1 MNLLILQQEMKM
13 KGFLLTLLI
22 VLGVF
27 AAQAQI
33 FEPVKWK
40 FKANVLNDKEAEIAA
55 SAVIEEKWHVYALKV
70 SDKADA
76 IGPIPTSLKLNPG
89 KDFQLSGAPQEGKY
103 ITHFDSN
110 FEMELN
116 YFENT
121 ARFTQKIKYS
131 GTKPFKVSGVVEYMA
146 CNDERCIFPDPELFE
161 VEIVP
166 PGAAR
171 GEATPEPAAGAA
183 EPAQQSTGSLKETYV
198 QWAYS
203 IANLAAD
210 EYELIFTATCENG
223 WHVYSQKL
231 ESNEGPIPTKFSFE
245 PDANYTLNGGVSEPK
260 PTRVYDQNF
269 MMNLDY
275 HHGVVAFKQK
285 VRTTAGARPVIKANF
300 EFMQCNDERCL
311 PPQNVYVMFDLSN
324 GVAAAYD
331 PLATSET
338 KSFGD
343 NDPFRM
349 SSVDLNAPLNNCG
362 KEKVNHSLW
371 AIFLFGIIGGLL
383 ALLTPCVFPMIP
395 LTVSFFTKGA
405 EKEKGKQRAVMY
417 GFFIFLIYFVLSLP
431 FHLSKNVDP
440 EVLNSI
446 ATNTWLNLGFFVV
459 FIIFAISFFGFFEI
473 TLPSGLANKVD
484 NASNLGGLIGIF
496 FMALTLAIVSF
507 SCTGPILGTVIG
519 SIYSSDLQG
528 TVSFLGAE
536 LSMPAAKVSAAMMGF
551 GIALGLPFAL
561 FAAFPALLKK
571 LPKSGGW
578 MDDFKVS
585 LGFLEVALAVKF
597 LSNADLVEQWGIF
610 KREVFFAIWI
620 VIGVM
625 WLLYMLGI
633 FRFKPGQG
641 SKGMPKFKLAV
652 TIIIAAFTL
661 RMVPGVLAPSGWN
674 RFDFLSGFPPPKSY
688 SLYHYEEEFVI
699 YKDLAEAMKA
709 AKEQGK
715 PLFVDFT
722 GWACVNCRK
731 MEDTVWPEDEVKEIL
746 SNDYIMCSL
755 YVDEKV
761 ELPAEEQFVYTT
773 KDGRKKQIKTVG
785 NKWATLQTETF
796 GNNSQPMYALLNHE
810 GQLLAPIEQYNPDVK
825 KYVSWLQCG
834 LDAYR
839 ATNSKAAVNE

>member
-1 MNLLILQQEMKM
+1 MKL
-13 KGFLLTLLI
+13 KKYILTLVATLI
-22 VLGVF
+22 ISVLT
-27 AAQAQI
+27 AQI

-40 FKANVLNDKEAEIAA
+40 FKANVLNDKEAEIIA
-55 SAVIEEKWHVYALKV
+55 SAVIEEKWHVYALKL

-76 IGPIPTSLKLNPG
+76 IGPIPTTIKLNPAPG
-89 KDFQLSGAPQEGKY
+89 YELQGSPQEGKY
-103 ITHFDSN
+103 ITHFDAN
-110 FEMELN
+110 FEMDLN

-121 ARFTQKIKYS
+121 AQFKQKIKIK
-131 GTKPFKVSGVVEYMA
+131 TDKPFKVSGVVEYMA

-161 VEIVP
+161 LEIVP
-166 PGAAR
+166 PVAAK
-171 GEATPEPAAGAA
+171 GEVVTEPSDG
-183 EPAQQSTGSLKETYV
+183 EPSTASTTTTTGSASESHV
-198 QWAYS
+198 SWSYS
-203 IANLAAD
+203 VANIGHEEYDLVLRATAD
-210 EYELIFTATCENG
+210 EG
-223 WHVYSQKL
+223 WHIYSQKL
-231 ESNEGPIPTKFSFE
+231 ESNEGPIPTKFTFE
-245 PDANYTLNGGVSEPK
+245 PDAGYSLSGMMSEPK
-260 PTRVYDQNF
+260 PTRVYDKNF
-269 MMNLDY
+269 MMNIDY
-275 HHGVVAFKQK
+275 HGGVAEFRQK
-285 VRTTAGARPVIKANF
+285 IKTIGGAKPIVNGTID
-300 EFMQCNDERCL
+300 FMQCNDERCL
-311 PPQNVYVMFDLSN
+311 PPQTVYVKFDLAA
-324 GVAAAYD
+324 GVAMEYD
-331 PLATSET
+331 PLAGESA
-338 KSFGD
+338 KSFD
-343 NDPFRM
+343 ENDPFKM
-349 SSVDLNAPLNNCG
+349 NSVDLNAPVSNCG
-362 KEKVNHSLW
+362 QEKVNHSLW
-371 AIFLFGIIGGLL
+371 AIFIFGIIGGLL

-446 ATNTWLNLGFFVV
+446 ATNTWLNIGFFVV
-459 FIIFAISFFGFFEI
+459 FIVFAISFFGFFEI

-528 TVSFLGAE
+528 TVGFLGAE

-585 LGFLEVALAVKF
+585 LGFMEVALAVKF
-597 LSNADLVEQWGIF
+597 LSNADLVEQWGFF
-610 KREVFFAIWI
+610 KRETFFAIWI

-625 WLLYMLGI
+625 WLLYMLGL

-652 TIIIAAFTL
+652 TIAIAAFTL
-661 RMVPGVLAPSGWN
+661 RMVPGVLPSSAWN

-688 SLYHYEEEFVI
+688 SWYHYEEEFII
-699 YKDLAEAMKA
+699 YKDLAEAMKVA
-709 AKEQGK
+709 QEQGK

-731 MEDTVWPEDEVKEIL
+731 MEDTVWPEDAVKEIL
-746 SNDYIMCSL
+746 SNEYVMCSL

-761 ELPAEEQFVYTT
+761 ELPAEEQFIYTT

-796 GNNSQPMYALLNHE
+796 GNNSQPMYALLNQKGE
-810 GQLLAPIEQYNPDVK
+810 LLAPIEQYNPDAD

-834 LDAYR
+834 LQAY
-839 ATNSKAAVNE
+839 KAGMAQSALAE